1 MGYDGV
7 FGQLALLF
15 VQTSS
20 YSNCSIYSCNSIVA

>member
-15 VQTSS
+15 VQKSS
-20 YSNCSIYSCNSIVA
+20 HPNCIIYPCNSIVA